1 MRAIQ
6 QHVPGR
12 LQGSPAA
19 LAWALVTGEALRAP
33 HIIRNPATAQSK
45 ARKRLATLALGNR
58 GEVCS
63 GAVSGLC
70 HCLPRHLLL
79 VTHHAPSWMNH
90 YSDRNAGRQRNP
102 PPCRYPSAQGDGP

>member
-12 LQGSPAA
+12 LQGSPAV

-33 HIIRNPATAQSK
+33 HIIRSPATAQSK
-45 ARKRLATLALGNR
+45 AHKCLATLALGNR

-79 VTHHAPSWMNH
+79 ITQLPGGADEGVLLLLLLLLLLVVLA
-90 YSDRNAGRQRNP
+90 ALRQ
-102 PPCRYPSAQGDGP
+102 

>member
-1 MRAIQ
+1 MRAVQ

-12 LQGSPAA
+12 LQGSPAV

-45 ARKRLATLALGNR
+45 ARKRLATLALGNS

-79 VTHHAPSWMNH
+79 ITHHH
-90 YSDRNAGRQRNP
+90 CG
-102 PPCRYPSAQGDGP
+102 